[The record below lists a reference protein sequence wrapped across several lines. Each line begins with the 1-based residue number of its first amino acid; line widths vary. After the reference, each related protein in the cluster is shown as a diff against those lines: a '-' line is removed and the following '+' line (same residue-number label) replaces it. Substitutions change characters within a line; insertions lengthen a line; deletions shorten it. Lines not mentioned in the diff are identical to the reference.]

1 VLKNSPANAG
11 DIGDTRSI
19 RGRGR
24 SPAGGND
31 NPIQYSCLGNSMT
44 EGPSGLQSM
53 GLQKV
58 GHDFVTKH
66 AQIIATSQEK
76 FSALLIKIVCLGLE
90 KTVWTNL
97 LVFVDKRNR
106 LVCITAFSFINNS
119 SRLCIGFLIPHMKVD
134 EAVLSELMDMSLRK
148 LQEIMKDREA

>member
-1 VLKNSPANAG
+1 
-11 DIGDTRSI
+11 
-19 RGRGR
+19 
-24 SPAGGND
+24 
-31 NPIQYSCLGNSMT
+31 MT

-134 EAVLSELMDMSLRK
+134 EAVLSELLDMSLRK
-148 LQEIMKDREA
+148 LQEIGKDREAWQFTGVTKSRHDLDARTIPTRIISNLIYKTTNL